1 MMDVTDRHFRFM
13 MRMLTKRTRLYTE
26 MVVDGTIIHAISKR
40 PRFLDF
46 DPVEHPVAIQLG
58 GNNPE
63 SLAAVTE

>member
-40 PRFLDF
+40 QRFLDF